1 MTCNQIISFIESWAP
16 KGAAWPKDNPG
27 LQAGDPGAQVEN
39 IFLCL
44 ELTQEAFDEALKRK
58 SNFIFTHHP
67 LIFQPIKK
75 LNFQTDKTSI
85 LLAGL
90 IKNNI
95 SLYSAHTNLDFTKGG
110 VSYQLAE
117 ELGLRNIRF
126 IENLENT
133 LYKLNVFV
141 PEKDADALAE
151 NLFEAGAG
159 MIGEYKK
166 CSFRTAGT
174 GTFEGTNNS
183 NPSIG
188 KPGKFE
194 KVYEIKLEFSVES
207 WNLDKVISALAKN
220 HPYEEPAFDIFPSVS
235 RNSNFG
241 YGAIGELP
249 EEMPSEK
256 FLSYT
261 AEKLN
266 LPGLRY
272 CEGKNRNI
280 KTVAVCGGS
289 GSDLIPKVIQ
299 SKADAFVTAD
309 VKYHPFHDAEK
320 KVLLIDAGHYETE
333 VIALKGVKKRLENFL
348 SENKSNINIY
358 LYGGS
363 TSPVKFLTI
372 KERT

>member
-1 MTCNQIISFIESWAP
+1 MTCNQIINFIESWAP
-16 KGAAWPKDNPG
+16 KGAAWQKDNPG

-58 SNFIFTHHP
+58 CNFVFTHHP

-75 LNFQTDKTSI
+75 LNLQSDKTSI
-85 LLAGL
+85 LLSGL

-95 SLYSAHTNLDFTKGG
+95 TLYSAHTNLDFTKGG

-117 ELGLRNIRF
+117 ELGLQNIRF

-141 PEKDADALAE
+141 PAKDADALAE
-151 NLFEAGAG
+151 ALFAAGSG
-159 MIGEYKK
+159 TIGEYKK
-166 CSFRTAGT
+166 CSFRSSGM
-174 GTFEGTNNS
+174 GTFEGS
-183 NPSIG
+183 GSSKPAIG
-188 KPGKFE
+188 SPGKFE
-194 KVYEIKLEFSVES
+194 MVDEVKLEFSVES
-207 WNLDKVISALAKN
+207 WNLDNAVSALIKN

-235 RNSNFG
+235 KNSNFG

-249 EEMPSEK
+249 EEMAQDK
-256 FLSYT
+256 FLAYT

-272 CEGKNRNI
+272 CSGKDGKIR
-280 KTVAVCGGS
+280 TVAVCGGS
-289 GSDLIPKVIQ
+289 GSDLIAKTIQ
-299 SKADAFVTAD
+299 LKADAFVTAD
-309 VKYHPFHDAEK
+309 IKYHPFQDADK
-320 KVLLIDAGHYETE
+320 KILLIDAGHYETE
-333 VIALKGVKKRLENFL
+333 VIALKGVKSRLEAFL
-348 SENKSNINIY
+348 TENKSDINIY
-358 LYGGS
+358 IYGGS